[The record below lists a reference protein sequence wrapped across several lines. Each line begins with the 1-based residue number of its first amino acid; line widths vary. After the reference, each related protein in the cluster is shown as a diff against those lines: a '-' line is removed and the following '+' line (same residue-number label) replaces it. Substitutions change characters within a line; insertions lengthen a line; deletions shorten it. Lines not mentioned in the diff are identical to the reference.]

1 MLAGMA
7 EGVEIKLD
15 LGIVSH
21 HLKRKCKLGRAFYSW
36 RESLWSFIHF
46 IGDKIHGRAEVVIT
60 VTGPSLQT
68 LLHTDNS
75 EPTFYSP
82 NIVTASELR

>member
-15 LGIVSH
+15 LEIVSH

-36 RESLWSFIHF
+36 RESL
-46 IGDKIHGRAEVVIT
+46 
-60 VTGPSLQT
+60 
-68 LLHTDNS
+68 
-75 EPTFYSP
+75 
-82 NIVTASELR
+82 